1 MGASMSGAASVTGL
15 VFLRA
20 TRSACQKHRRF
31 ARRLFVG
38 LFTACV
44 AAVGSSASAQ
54 ASDVVI
60 TDKGPV
66 RGIETPTMFKFLG
79 IPYADAPVGV
89 LRWHP
94 PQPHLRWITPLNATH
109 FANHCPQLA
118 SLAGGEASVT
128 EDCLFLNVYTPTRRE
143 AGGHPVMVWIHGH
156 ALSGGESDNYD
167 PIKLVGDGDV
177 IVVTINY
184 RLGVLG
190 FLTHP
195 ALTAESPGGSG
206 NYGLMDQQFALSW
219 VQRNIAHFGGN
230 PDNVTIFGG
239 SAGGLS
245 VHSHLASPMAAG
257 LFHKAIVESGASSL
271 TQPTLA
277 VAEASGT
284 AFANLAG
291 CSSQT
296 AVCLRAL
303 PVTTILA
310 NQATVFPNG
319 FVPTVDGKVLAQS
332 VGAAFAS
339 GQFNRVPVIEG
350 SNHDEARFFVGLAEL
365 VNGTPLTAADY
376 IPAIVATLGV
386 SLPVATSLASFYPL
400 AAYPPPSTAPSI
412 ALGALGTDAIFACNA
427 RLVSKLM
434 ARYVPIFQYEFNDPN
449 PPLNHA
455 PLSFPAGAYH
465 TSEVQYL
472 FDLSAL
478 GFPELSTAQG
488 KLSDAMVGYWTS
500 FARTGNPN
508 SRRRGRAAPL
518 WPPYGASDQFQ
529 SLNEPAPAAASG
541 FAADHKCAVW
551 GSP

>member
-1 MGASMSGAASVTGL
+1 MQWVASIVPGQRKLMNKRVSIMSSCQRHLRFVQRLSSSLFAA
-15 VFLRA
+15 
-20 TRSACQKHRRF
+20 CI
-31 ARRLFVG
+31 
-38 LFTACV
+38 
-44 AAVGSSASAQ
+44 AAVGSLASAQ
-54 ASDVVI
+54 AGSVAN
-60 TDKGPV
+60 TDNGPV

-94 PQPHLRWITPLNATH
+94 PQPHLRWIPPLDATH
-109 FANHCPQLA
+109 FANRCPQLA
-118 SLAGGEASVT
+118 SLADGEASVT
-128 EDCLFLNVYTPTRRE
+128 EDCLFLNVYTPIKRE
-143 AGGHPVMVWIHGH
+143 AHGHPVMVWIHGGS
-156 ALSGGESDNYD
+156 LSGGASDPYD
-167 PIKLVGDGDV
+167 PIKLVEDGDV

-190 FLTHP
+190 FLSHP
-195 ALTAESPGGSG
+195 ALTAEAPGASG

-219 VQRNIAHFGGN
+219 VKRNIAHFGGN

-239 SAGGLS
+239 SSGGLS
-245 VHSHLASPMAAG
+245 VHSHLASPTGAG
-257 LFHKAIVESGASSL
+257 LFHRAIVESGAYSL

-277 VAEASGT
+277 AAEAAGT
-284 AFANLAG
+284 AFASLAG

-296 AVCLRAL
+296 AECLRAL
-303 PVTTILA
+303 PVATILA
-310 NQATVFPNG
+310 NQATVFPTG
-319 FVPTVDGKVLAQS
+319 FVPTVDGKLLTQS
-332 VGAAFAS
+332 VGTAFAS

-350 SNHDEARFFVGLAEL
+350 TNHDEWRYQVGLAE
-365 VNGTPLTAADY
+365 VVRGTPLTAADY

-386 SLPVATSLASFYPL
+386 PAAVANIIAGTYPL
-400 AAYPPPSTAPSI
+400 AAYPPASTAPSI
-412 ALGALGTDAIFACNA
+412 AVGALGTDAIFACNA

-434 ARYVPIFQYEFNDPN
+434 AQYVPIYQYEFNDPN
-449 PPLNHA
+449 PPLNHG

-465 TSEVQYL
+465 TSQGQYL

-508 SRRRGRAAPL
+508 SQGAPL
-518 WPPYGASDQFQ
+518 WPPYGTSDQFQ
-529 SLNEPAPAAASG
+529 SLNEPSPAAASG
-541 FAADHKCAVW
+541 FAADHKCAFW